1 MEHGDK
7 AMSRQAHKRL
17 EDEVSIKAAV
27 SKILTDIVYKG
38 ESSGWST
45 NDLVLKKSVDDI
57 LFKFNV
63 VYTND
68 FTGTYELNIR
78 RS

>member
-1 MEHGDK
+1 
-7 AMSRQAHKRL
+7 MSRQAHRRL
-17 EDEVSIKAAV
+17 EDEVSTKAAV
-27 SKILTDIVYKG
+27 SKILTDIAYKG

-45 NDLVLKKSVDDI
+45 NDLVLKKAVDDI

-68 FTGTYELNIR
+68 FTGTYELNGGK
-78 RS
+78 

>member
-1 MEHGDK
+1 
-7 AMSRQAHKRL
+7 MSRQAHKRL
-17 EDEVSIKAAV
+17 EDEVSIQTVV

-38 ESSGWST
+38 ESSGWSS
-45 NDLVLKKSVDDI
+45 NNIIFKKSVDDM

-68 FTGTYELNIR
+68 FTGTYELNK
-78 RS
+78 

>member
-1 MEHGDK
+1 
-7 AMSRQAHKRL
+7 MSRQAHKRL

-45 NDLVLKKSVDDI
+45 NDLVLKKSVDDM

-68 FTGTYELNIR
+68 FTGTYELNGGK
-78 RS
+78 

>member
-1 MEHGDK
+1 MI
-7 AMSRQAHKRL
+7 RQAHKRL
-17 EDEVSIKAAV
+17 EDEISVNAAV
-27 SKILTDIVYKG
+27 VKILTDITYRG

-45 NDLVLKKSVDDI
+45 NDLALKKTIDDK

-68 FTGTYELNIR
+68 FTGTYELNER
-78 RS
+78 RNT

>member
-1 MEHGDK
+1 
-7 AMSRQAHKRL
+7 MSRQAHKRL
-17 EDEVSIKAAV
+17 EDEVSIQAVV

-38 ESSGWST
+38 ESSGWSS
-45 NDLVLKKSVDDI
+45 NNMIFKKSVDDM

-68 FTGTYELNIR
+68 FTGTYELNK
-78 RS
+78 

>member
-1 MEHGDK
+1 MI
-7 AMSRQAHKRL
+7 RQAHKRL
-17 EDEVSIKAAV
+17 EDEISVNAAV
-27 SKILTDIVYKG
+27 VKILTDITYRG

-45 NDLVLKKSVDDI
+45 NDLTLKKVIDDK

-68 FTGTYELNIR
+68 FTGTYELNKGE
-78 RS
+78 

>member
-1 MEHGDK
+1 
-7 AMSRQAHKRL
+7 MSIQAHRRF
-17 EDEVSIKAAV
+17 EDEVSSRAIVA
-27 SKILTDIVYKG
+27 KILTEIAYKG

-45 NDLVLKKSVDDI
+45 SNTVLKKSIDDM

-68 FTGTYELNIR
+68 FTGTYELNGGNDE
-78 RS
+78 

>member
-1 MEHGDK
+1 
-7 AMSRQAHKRL
+7 MSRQAYKRL
-17 EDEVSIKAAV
+17 EDEVSIQTVV

-38 ESSGWST
+38 ESSGWSS
-45 NDLVLKKSVDDI
+45 NNMIFKKSVDDM

-68 FTGTYELNIR
+68 FTGTYELNK
-78 RS
+78 

>member
-1 MEHGDK
+1 MI
-7 AMSRQAHKRL
+7 RQAHKRL
-17 EDEVSIKAAV
+17 EDETSVNAAIV
-27 SKILTDIVYKG
+27 KILTDITYRG

-45 NDLVLKKSVDDI
+45 NDLTLKKVIDDK

-68 FTGTYELNIR
+68 FTGTYELNGGK
-78 RS
+78 

>member
-1 MEHGDK
+1 
-7 AMSRQAHKRL
+7 MSRQAHRRL
-17 EDEVSIKAAV
+17 EDEVSVNAAIT
-27 SKILTDIVYKG
+27 KILTDITYRG

-45 NDLVLKKSVDDI
+45 NDLILKKTIDDK

-68 FTGTYELNIR
+68 FTGTYELNGGK
-78 RS
+78 

>member
-1 MEHGDK
+1 
-7 AMSRQAHKRL
+7 MSRQAHKRL
-17 EDEVSIKAAV
+17 EDEISIKAAV
-27 SKILTDIVYKG
+27 SKILTDIAYRG

-45 NDLVLKKSVDDI
+45 NNPTFKKSVDDM

-68 FTGTYELNIR
+68 FTGTYELNQ
-78 RS
+78 

>member
-1 MEHGDK
+1 
-7 AMSRQAHKRL
+7 MSRQAHKRL
-17 EDEVSIKAAV
+17 EDEVSIQAVV

-38 ESSGWST
+38 ESSGWSS
-45 NDLVLKKSVDDI
+45 NNIIFKKSVDDM

-68 FTGTYELNIR
+68 FTGTYELNK
-78 RS
+78 

>member
-1 MEHGDK
+1 
-7 AMSRQAHKRL
+7 MSIQAHKRL
-17 EDEVSIKAAV
+17 EDEISVNAAIT
-27 SKILTDIVYKG
+27 KILTDIVYKG

-45 NDLVLKKSVDDI
+45 NNLALKKTIDDK

-68 FTGTYELNIR
+68 FTGTYELNN
-78 RS
+78 

>member
-1 MEHGDK
+1 
-7 AMSRQAHKRL
+7 MSRQAHKKL
-17 EDEVSIKAAV
+17 EDEVSIQAVV

-38 ESSGWST
+38 KSSGWSS
-45 NDLVLKKSVDDI
+45 NNMIFKKSVDDM

-68 FTGTYELNIR
+68 FTGTYELNK
-78 RS
+78 